1 MPNKI
6 PLSAHRFKS
15 LMLTVLLK
23 TLVKCTSLHSFV
35 RHTLTNEELACES
48 YTTKFLRF
56 NS

>member
-23 TLVKCTSLHSFV
+23 TLVKCTLLHSFM
-35 RHTLTNEELACES
+35 RHTLTNEELPCKS